1 MDKQLL
7 DKDSSSISQSLFQ
20 VLAVIKNNDFVRTDG
35 AAMALTSSIIWSLL
49 GHFFSQKQD
58 NSDHQTQENDLQESA
73 VNYRFNFSTTKLRTT
88 EQQSMSVSMS
98 DACSEEWD
106 PVAFSSFMQSIP
118 FFTLFTICANS
129 YQSRLLG
136 FASMKGI
143 LEAKI
148 SELPSDSFSNTL
160 HLIMFWILQIESS
173 WREGAHLK
181 EQLETCFSLLKHLLV
196 YVIEAFSNG
205 QVVHRPDELIK
216 TVLSHPAISMFMS
229 KWMYSSILRNCQDMG
244 ASDIKSV
251 DLQCKKWKRKN

>member
-148 SELPSDSFSNTL
+148 SELPSDSFNFFQYTTPYNVLDSTNRIFMERSCTL
-160 HLIMFWILQIESS
+160 KRAAQNLLISLKTSS
-173 WREGAHLK
+173 GVCYRSV
-181 EQLETCFSLLKHLLV
+181 LEW
-196 YVIEAFSNG
+196 
-205 QVVHRPDELIK
+205 P
-216 TVLSHPAISMFMS
+216 SHA
-229 KWMYSSILRNCQDMG
+229 
-244 ASDIKSV
+244 
-251 DLQCKKWKRKN
+251 